1 MPRSQRSSKRTAKA
15 ESPAVTRCWKRFFGV
30 SCTHAKY
37 IDRDAWRAALKFKA
51 DLRPDFTF
59 HLGDFCDT
67 TAFRS
72 GRSEMDSSEPVEPD
86 LETGLQHLGELE
98 PQLVLCGNHEQRL
111 WRYRGSRNE
120 VVAYAAHHAIEH
132 VRKTAL
138 RLKAELVEYEGIWS
152 GRMLG
157 NHLLT
162 HGTIYNVNAARDM
175 AEMYGNVIFGHTH
188 TAAIAKGRRADC
200 PTGYNIGALVS
211 APNMDYAANRRQT
224 MAWSTAWIWGEYC
237 ANEARPTL
245 HIHRTPITAIPTADH
260 A

>member
-1 MPRSQRSSKRTAKA
+1 MPSSKPKQPAKRK
-15 ESPAVTRCWKRFFGV
+15 SPAIVRGWKRFFGV
-30 SCTHAKY
+30 SCTHARHV
-37 IDRDAWRAALKFKA
+37 DRDAWRAALKA
-51 DLRPDFTF
+51 QSDYNPHFTF

-67 TAFRS
+67 GAFRS
-72 GRSEMDSSEPVEPD
+72 GRGENDGSDPVDPD
-86 LETGLQHLGELE
+86 LTSGLVHLRELE
-98 PQLVLCGNHEQRL
+98 PQLILCGNHEQRL
-111 WRYRGSRNE
+111 WRYLSSRNDI
-120 VVAYAAHHAIEH
+120 VAYASHQAINCIH
-132 VRKTAL
+132 RCASDL
-138 RLKAELVEYEGIWS
+138 HAELVEYTGIWS

-188 TAAIAKGRRADC
+188 TVAIGKGRRIDN

-224 MAWSTAWIWGEYC
+224 MAWTTAWVRGEYC
-237 ANEARPTL
+237 DNDCRPEII
-245 HIHRTPITAIPTADH
+245 IHRQPTPSMPPATH

>member
-1 MPRSQRSSKRTAKA
+1 MPRSTRSPRKTAEA
-15 ESPAVTRCWKRFFGV
+15 PAVVRRWKTFFGV
-30 SCTHAKY
+30 SCTHARY
-37 IDRDAWRAALKFKA
+37 VDREAWTAALKFKR
-51 DLRPDFTF
+51 DLRPDFAF

-67 TAFRS
+67 SAFRS
-72 GRSEMDSSEPVEPD
+72 GRSENDGSEPVEPD
-86 LETGLQHLGELE
+86 LVTGLNHLGELE

-111 WRYRGSRNE
+111 WRFLGSRNE
-120 VVAYAAHHAIEH
+120 VVAYAAHHAVMQLRDT
-132 VRKTAL
+132 VRH
-138 RLKAELVEYEGIWS
+138 LKAELVEYEGIWS

-188 TAAIAKGRRADC
+188 TVAIGTGRRADR

-224 MAWSTAWIWGEYC
+224 MAWTSAWVHGEYC
-237 ANEARPTL
+237 DNDCRPTL
-245 HIHRTPITAIPTADH
+245 HIHRTPTMAFHPANQ